1 MGKKKKTKVK
11 ISFIGNNSVNVTGSM
26 ILIETE
32 YKNILLE
39 CGMIQSSNSIKD
51 YKDNAKHF
59 PFKTK
64 NLDYVFINHS
74 HIDHMGLLPKLI
86 KYGFNG
92 KIITTD
98 ITSKLMKPMLKD
110 SANIIR
116 KDAEYISKKRGVKFE
131 PFYNEDD
138 VYNTLNL
145 THTYDYGIIHQLDD
159 NTSFRFLHN
168 SHIIG
173 ACQLEL
179 FLKTSTGHIEKILYT
194 SDLKGS
200 QNKNYYVEDTEYC
213 SKANIVISECT
224 YGADEKNVNVSRNK
238 DLEKIKTVVNQVC
251 LMDKGRILI
260 PVFSLS
266 RAQQILTDL
275 YMLYGEN
282 KDFKIPIIVDSPLI
296 WEITKVYKDALQ
308 GEHKELFDK
317 VCDWDNVRFIKDYNE
332 SKVSVSDKIPKI
344 VLSSSGFLLKG
355 RSVNYLKELISDIKS
370 HIITVGF
377 SPEGSIASKIKNGQ
391 KFINIEGKSYKNK
404 CSITVL
410 NSFSSHI
417 GQIELLNYL
426 KGISADKVYL
436 VHAEEKSKL
445 RMKELLEEEISKM
458 SKTTRIICTTKGTVC
473 NL

>member
-1 MGKKKKTKVK
+1 MSKKKKSK
-11 ISFIGNNSVNVTGSM
+11 IKIKFIGANSYQVTGSM

-32 YKNILLE
+32 YNNILLE
-39 CGMIQSSNSIKD
+39 CGLIQSSNSIKD

-59 PFKTK
+59 PFKPKTI
-64 NLDYVFINHS
+64 DYLFVNHV
-74 HIDHMGLLPKLI
+74 HTDHMALTPKLVRD
-86 KYGFNG
+86 GFKG
-92 KIITTD
+92 KIITTE
-98 ITSKLMKPMLKD
+98 ITSKLAKPMLKD

-131 PFYNEDD
+131 SFYNEDD
-138 VYNTLNL
+138 VYNALNL
-145 THTYDYGIIHQLDD
+145 IETYDYGIIYKLDE
-159 NTSFRFLHN
+159 NTSFKFLRN

-194 SDLKGS
+194 SDLKGN

-224 YGADEKNVNVSRNK
+224 YGADEKNIKVNRIK
-238 DLEKIKTVVNQVC
+238 DLEKINTVVNQVC
-251 LMDKGRILI
+251 LMDKGKILI

-266 RAQQILTDL
+266 RSQQLLTDL
-275 YMLYGEN
+275 YMLFGED
-282 KDFKIPIIVDSPLI
+282 KDFKIPIIIDSPLI
-296 WEITKVYKDALQ
+296 WEITKVYKDTLQ

-317 VCDWDNVRFIKDYNE
+317 VCNWENVRFIKDYNE
-332 SKVSVSDKIPKI
+332 SKISVSDKLPKI

-355 RSVNYLKELISDIKS
+355 RSVNYLKEYISDIKC
-370 HIITVGF
+370 HIITVGY

-391 KFINIEGKSYKNK
+391 KFITIEGKSYKNK
-404 CSITVL
+404 CGITIL

-426 KGISADKVYL
+426 KGINCDKIYL
-436 VHAEEKSKL
+436 VHSEEKSKL
-445 RMKELLEEEISKM
+445 RMKELLEEGISNMCK
-458 SKTTRIICTTKGTVC
+458 STRVIATNKNCVC
-473 NL
+473 SL

>member
-1 MGKKKKTKVK
+1 LSKKKTKVK
-11 ISFIGNNSVNVTGSM
+11 ISFIGANSFQITGSM

-32 YKNILLE
+32 YKTILLE
-39 CGMIQSSNSIKD
+39 CGMIQNSNSIKD

-59 PFKTK
+59 PFKSK
-64 NLDYVFINHS
+64 NIDYVFIGHS

-98 ITSKLMKPMLKD
+98 ITAKLLKPMLKD

-138 VYNTLNL
+138 VYNTLDL
-145 THTYDYGIIHQLDD
+145 TYSYDYGIIHKLDD

-194 SDLKGS
+194 SDLKGNL
-200 QNKNYYVEDTEYC
+200 NKNYYVEDTEYC

-224 YGADEKNVNVSRNK
+224 YGADEKNVKTDRNK

-275 YMLYGEN
+275 YMLYGN
-282 KDFKIPIIVDSPLI
+282 DIDFNIPIIVDSPLI
-296 WEITKVYKDALQ
+296 WEIIKVYKESLQ
-308 GEHKELFDK
+308 GEHRELLEK
-317 VCDWDNVRFIKDYNE
+317 VCNWENVRFIKDYNE
-332 SKVSVSDKIPKI
+332 SKNCVSDNTSKII
-344 VLSSSGFLLKG
+344 LSSSGFLLKG

-370 HIITVGF
+370 HILFVGY
-377 SPEGSIASKIKNGQ
+377 SPEGSIAYKIKNGQ
-391 KFINIEGKSYKNK
+391 KFITIEGKSYKNK

-426 KGISADKVYL
+426 KGISADKIYL
-436 VHAEEKSKL
+436 VHSETVSKL
-445 RMKELLEEEISKM
+445 RFKELLEEELNRLCKSSKV
-458 SKTTRIICTTKGTVC
+458 IATTKGTIC

>member
-1 MGKKKKTKVK
+1 LSKKKTKVK
-11 ISFIGNNSVNVTGSM
+11 ISFIGANSFQITGSM

-32 YKNILLE
+32 YKTILLE
-39 CGMIQSSNSIKD
+39 CGMIQNSNSIKD

-59 PFKTK
+59 PFKSK
-64 NLDYVFINHS
+64 NIDYVFIGHS

-98 ITSKLMKPMLKD
+98 ITAKLLKPMLKD

-116 KDAEYISKKRGVKFE
+116 KDAEYISKKRGKDFE
-131 PFYNEDD
+131 PLYNEDD
-138 VYNTLNL
+138 VYSTLNL
-145 THTYDYGIIHQLDD
+145 VESYDYGIIHKLDD

-213 SKANIVISECT
+213 IKANIVISECT
-224 YGADEKNVNVSRNK
+224 YGADEKNIKTDRNK

-275 YMLYGEN
+275 YMLYGN
-282 KDFKIPIIVDSPLI
+282 DIDFNIPIIVDSPLI
-296 WEITKVYKDALQ
+296 WEIIKVYKESLQ
-308 GEHKELFDK
+308 GEHRELLEK
-317 VCDWDNVRFIKDYNE
+317 VCNWENVRFIKDYNE
-332 SKVSVSDKIPKI
+332 SKNCVSDNTSKII
-344 VLSSSGFLLKG
+344 LSSSGFLLKG

-370 HIITVGF
+370 HILFVGY
-377 SPEGSIASKIKNGQ
+377 SPEGSIAYKIKNGQ
-391 KFINIEGKSYKNK
+391 KFITIEGKSYKNK

-426 KGISADKVYL
+426 KGISADKIYL
-436 VHAEEKSKL
+436 VHSETVSKL
-445 RMKELLEEEISKM
+445 RFKELLEEELNRLCKSSKV
-458 SKTTRIICTTKGTVC
+458 IATTKGTIC

>member
-1 MGKKKKTKVK
+1 MGKKKKSKVK
-11 ISFIGNNSVNVTGSM
+11 ISFIGNNSVSITGSM

-32 YKNILLE
+32 YNNILLE

-59 PFKTK
+59 SFKSK
-64 NLDYVFINHS
+64 NIDYVFINHS

-98 ITSKLMKPMLKD
+98 ITAKLLKPMLKD

-116 KDAEYISKKRGVKFE
+116 KDAEYISKKRGKVFE

-138 VYNTLNL
+138 VYSILNL
-145 THTYDYGIIHQLDD
+145 VESYDYGIIHQLDE

-168 SHIIG
+168 SHVIG
-173 ACQLEL
+173 SCQLEL

-213 SKANIVISECT
+213 TKANIVISECT

-251 LMDKGRILI
+251 LMDKGKILI
-260 PVFSLS
+260 PAFSLS
-266 RAQQILTDL
+266 RSQQLLTDL
-275 YMLYGEN
+275 YMLFGN
-282 KDFKIPIIVDSPLI
+282 DKTFTIPIIIDSPLI
-296 WEITKVYKDALQ
+296 WEITKVYKDTLQ

-317 VCDWDNVRFIKDYNE
+317 VCNWENVRFIKDYNE
-332 SKVSVSDKIPKI
+332 SKISVSDKSPKI

-355 RSVNYLKELISDIKS
+355 RSVNYLKEYISDIKS
-370 HIITVGF
+370 HIITVGY

-391 KFINIEGKSYKNK
+391 KFITIEGKSYKNK
-404 CSITVL
+404 CGITVL

-426 KGISADKVYL
+426 KRINCDKIYL
-436 VHAEEKSKL
+436 VHSEEKSKL
-445 RMKELLEEEISKM
+445 RIKELLEEEISNMCK
-458 SKTTRIICTTKGTVC
+458 STRVIATNKNCVC
-473 NL
+473 SL

>member
-1 MGKKKKTKVK
+1 MGKKKSKVR
-11 ISFIGNNSVNVTGSM
+11 ISFVGNNSIAVTGSM
-26 ILIETE
+26 ILVETE
-32 YKNILLE
+32 YKTILLE

-59 PFKTK
+59 PFKPK
-64 NLDYVFINHS
+64 NIDYVFINHA
-74 HIDHMGLLPKLI
+74 HTDHMSLTPKLVRD
-86 KYGFNG
+86 GFNG
-92 KIITTD
+92 RIITTE
-98 ITSKLMKPMLKD
+98 ITSKLAKPMLKD

-116 KDAEYISKKRGVKFE
+116 KDSEYISKKRGVNFE

-145 THTYDYGIIHQLDD
+145 IDTYDYGIIHKLDD
-159 NTSFRFLHN
+159 NTSFKFLHN

-194 SDLKGS
+194 SDLKGNI
-200 QNKNYYVEDTEYC
+200 NKNYYVEDTEYC
-213 SKANIVISECT
+213 TKANVVISECT
-224 YGADEKNVNVSRNK
+224 YGADEKNVKANRVK

-266 RAQQILTDL
+266 RAQQLLTDL
-275 YMLYGEN
+275 YCLYGED
-282 KDFKIPIIVDSPLI
+282 KTFTTSIIVDSPLI

-317 VCDWDNVRFIKDYNE
+317 VCNWENVRFIKDYNE
-332 SKVSVSDKIPKI
+332 SKNCVSDNSSKI

-355 RSVNYLKELISDIKS
+355 RSVNYLKEFISDIKS
-370 HIITVGF
+370 HILFVGY

-404 CSITVL
+404 CSITIL

-426 KGISADKVYL
+426 KGISCEKVFL
-436 VHAEEKSKL
+436 VHADTNSKL
-445 RMKELLEEEISKM
+445 RFKELLEEEISKLFR
-458 SKTTRIICTTKGTVC
+458 STRIIATNKDTVC
-473 NL
+473 NM

>member
-98 ITSKLMKPMLKD
+98 ITAKLLKPMLKD

-116 KDAEYISKKRGVKFE
+116 KDAEYISKKRGKVFE

-138 VYNTLNL
+138 VYSILNL
-145 THTYDYGIIHQLDD
+145 VESYDYGIIHQLDE

-168 SHIIG
+168 SHVIG
-173 ACQLEL
+173 SCQLEL

-213 SKANIVISECT
+213 TKANIVISECT

-251 LMDKGRILI
+251 LMDKGKILI
-260 PVFSLS
+260 PAFSLS
-266 RAQQILTDL
+266 RSQQLLTDL
-275 YMLYGEN
+275 YMLFGN
-282 KDFKIPIIVDSPLI
+282 DKTFTIPIIIDSPLI
-296 WEITKVYKDALQ
+296 WEITKVYKDTLQ

-317 VCDWDNVRFIKDYNE
+317 VCNWENVRFIKDYNE
-332 SKVSVSDKIPKI
+332 SKISVSDKSPKI

-355 RSVNYLKELISDIKS
+355 RSVNYLKEYISDIKS
-370 HIITVGF
+370 HIITVGY

-391 KFINIEGKSYKNK
+391 KFITIEGKSYKNK
-404 CSITVL
+404 CGITVL

-426 KGISADKVYL
+426 KRINCDKIYL
-436 VHAEEKSKL
+436 VHSEEKSKL
-445 RMKELLEEEISKM
+445 RIKELLEEEISNMCK
-458 SKTTRIICTTKGTVC
+458 STRVIATNKNCVC
-473 NL
+473 SL